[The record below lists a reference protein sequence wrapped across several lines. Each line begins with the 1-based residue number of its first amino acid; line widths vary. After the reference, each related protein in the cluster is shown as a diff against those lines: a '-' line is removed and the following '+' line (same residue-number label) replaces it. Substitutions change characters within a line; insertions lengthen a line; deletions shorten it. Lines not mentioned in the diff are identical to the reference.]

1 MDKSSPPIWM
11 DEARYEENRLPMHAA
26 WYSYNNDS
34 ESLAGNWSRSAGYVS
49 LNGPWKF
56 RWVENPAGTPA
67 DFADP
72 GFDDSHWGDLS
83 VPANWELNG
92 YGFPI
97 YVNTRYEFDYLMK
110 PAPPLVPENY
120 NPTGIYRKWIQL
132 GEEGKDR
139 QFILHIGAARSN
151 LAVWINGKYTGYG
164 EDSKLP
170 SEFDITPYLQTGKN
184 LITLKLMRW
193 SDGTYLECQDM
204 WRVSG
209 ITRDCYIVS
218 RPLLHIADLSLNA
231 RVEETDNFQSGRLLV
246 DGQLSHKPASPV
258 KAQIIL
264 EGGTGQPITR
274 EVSLTDSVFS
284 SEILVTKPLLWSAE
298 VPNLYTVRVKL
309 LDENGKIA
317 EIIPQRI
324 GFRKIIIKDGL
335 LWVNGRHIWIK
346 GINRHEFD
354 PVTGQVI
361 SHESMLRDIRLMK
374 AYNINAVRTS
384 HYPNDEYWYDLCDQ
398 YGLYVVDEANIES
411 HGMGYDP
418 ARTLGNRP
426 SWKEAH
432 LARVS
437 RMFRR
442 DRNHPSIIIWSLG
455 NEAGNGYNFY
465 ECYSWLKA
473 HDTTRPVQY
482 ERAIS
487 LGTLQAEWN
496 TDIINPMYPEPA
508 ALAVY
513 AKETPH
519 PVRPF
524 IMVEYEHLLG
534 NSMGSFKDY
543 WDTIR
548 TYKKNFQGGF
558 LWDFADKALV
568 KRNAAGELIYTY
580 GGDYG
585 PPGIPS
591 DKNFL
596 CNGIFYADRRP
607 SPSAPEMKKG
617 YQDILTTLVSA
628 RPGPIPKIA
637 PGSAAS
643 KTASGSPVIRVFNDY
658 FFKDL
663 SNVALEWEILVN
675 GLPGSKGTIA
685 ELSIASQQSRDFR
698 LPVKI
703 PTGAGD
709 EVFLNIRYTL
719 KKQESLLPAG
729 QPIAEEQLLLKEAS
743 AAQPTVTPK
752 GELSFKDEDG
762 AFTISCPAAGVNLR
776 FNKQTGWLQQYTLKG
791 LALLDDTLGLKTNFW
806 RAPTDRD
813 YAAGLPQQLSAWQH
827 STKEPHLQ
835 LFSTSTAS
843 DLVIVRADY
852 TLPETFCNLHV
863 RYTINAQGEILT
875 DQVLEVDT
883 TLNAAGPGAGP
894 GSATAKDSVTKGGPM
909 LPRFGMQWILPAG
922 FDSIAYY
929 GCGPQEN
936 YSDRNY
942 GAQKGIYGQTVQEQF
957 FPYVR
962 PQETGTKTNIRWWK
976 IMDRQGKG
984 LLITAD
990 SALLSMSA
998 LHYFDSDLDDGDS
1011 KQQRHAGD
1019 LRPRPQTQ
1027 LSIDRRQMGVGGID
1041 TWGSIAL
1048 PSYRLP
1054 YGNYHLTY
1062 KISPIP

>member
-26 WYSYNNDS
+26 WYSYSNDS
-34 ESLAGNWSRSAGYVS
+34 ESLAEKGPRSAGYTS
-49 LNGPWKF
+49 LNGGWKF
-56 RWVENPAGTPA
+56 RWVENPAGVPA
-67 DFADP
+67 DFAAP
-72 GFDDSHWGDLS
+72 GYDDAHWGDLS

-110 PAPPLVPENY
+110 PAPPEVPQIY

-132 GEEGKDR
+132 GEEWKDR

-151 LAVWINGKYTGYG
+151 LAVWVNGKYTGYG

-193 SDGTYLECQDM
+193 SDGSYLECQDM

-218 RPLLHIADLSLNA
+218 RPWLHIADLSLNA
-231 RVEETDNFQSGRLLV
+231 RVDEKDNFQSG
-246 DGQLSHKPASPV
+246 QLKIEGYLSRKPASPV
-258 KAQIIL
+258 KALIVL
-264 EGGTGQPITR
+264 EGGTGQPVIR
-274 EVSLTDSVFS
+274 EISLTDSVFS
-284 SEILVTKPLLWSAE
+284 LEIPVVKPMLWSAE

-309 LDENGKIA
+309 LDGDGKIA
-317 EIIPQRI
+317 EIIPQRV
-324 GFRKIIIKDGL
+324 GFRKIIVKDGL
-335 LWVNGRHIWIK
+335 LWVNGRRIWIK

-354 PVTGQVI
+354 PVTGQVV
-361 SHESMLRDIRLMK
+361 SRESMLGDIRLMK

-418 ARTLGNRP
+418 AITLGNRP

-487 LGTLQAEWN
+487 SGTLQAEWN
-496 TDIINPMYPEPA
+496 TDIVNPMYPEPA
-508 ALAVY
+508 ALGAY
-513 AKETPH
+513 ARETPH
-519 PVRPF
+519 PARPF
-524 IMVEYEHLLG
+524 IMVEYEHVLG

-548 TYKKNFQGGF
+548 AYKANFQGGF

-568 KRNAAGELIYTY
+568 KRNAAGELVYTY

-585 PPGIPS
+585 PPGLPS

-617 YQDILTTLVSA
+617 YQDILTNLVG
-628 RPGPIPKIA
+628 PGR
-637 PGSAAS
+637 
-643 KTASGSPVIRVFNDY
+643 SPAIRVFNDY

-663 SNVALEWEILVN
+663 SNVTLEWELLVN
-675 GLPGSKGTIA
+675 GMPGSKGTIA
-685 ELSIASQQSRDFR
+685 ELSIAPQQFKDFR

-703 PTGAGD
+703 PAGAGD

-719 KKQESLLPAG
+719 KKQEPLLPAG
-729 QPIAEEQLLLKEAS
+729 TIIAGEQLLLKEGKTADLS
-743 AAQPTVTPK
+743 VTPK

-762 AFTISCPAAGVNLR
+762 VFTISCPAAGVNLR

-791 LALLDDTLGLKTNFW
+791 AALLDDTLGLKVNFW

-813 YAAGLPQQLSAWQH
+813 YAAGLPRQLSAWQR
-827 STKEPHLQ
+827 STKEPRLQ

-852 TLPETFCNLHV
+852 TLPETFCNLHI
-863 RYTINAQGEILT
+863 RYTINARGEILT

-883 TLNAAGPGAGP
+883 TLNAPGPGATP
-894 GSATAKDSVTKGGPM
+894 TKDTMGKAGPM

-942 GAQKGIYGQTVQEQF
+942 SAQKGIYGQTVQDQF

-962 PQETGTKTNIRWWK
+962 PQETGTKTGIRWWK

-1041 TWGSIAL
+1041 TWGSITL
-1048 PSYRLP
+1048 PPYRLP

-1062 KISPIP
+1062 KVTPIP